1 MASDHGSWGAA
12 ALLPLDI
19 AEVRN
24 AKPSLLL
31 FIHCILIRNTLPM
44 LWSCGNL
51 ACLHPKLL
59 PVCLWDVIYLES
71 LGKHIPQRDPRF
83 ISGASVDISLLHSQ
97 WFSLCHCSL
106 AGSLPRLN
114 KDLKKKILP
123 LVAILHGLVVVKPF
137 WAGAEQWI
145 VFLISFFNLHFFK
158 PLLQQMVELH
168 VHTLFSLQ
176 LMVFF
181 LLPSCLSCAQLT
193 GPEEPFQ

>member
-71 LGKHIPQRDPRF
+71 LGKYIPQRDPRF
-83 ISGASVDISLLHSQ
+83 ISGASVDISLLCSQ
-97 WFSLCHCSL
+97 WFFLCHCSL
-106 AGSLPRLN
+106 AGSPPRLN
-114 KDLKKKILP
+114 KDLKKNTSFSGYSTWIGGCKAFLSRC
-123 LVAILHGLVVVKPF
+123 
-137 WAGAEQWI
+137 GAMNS
-145 VFLISFFNLHFFK
+145 LFNFIF
-158 PLLQQMVELH
+158 
-168 VHTLFSLQ
+168 
-176 LMVFF
+176 
-181 LLPSCLSCAQLT
+181 
-193 GPEEPFQ
+193 